1 MAPMNDALPVDY
13 KQCPF
18 RSAVAWAIR
27 AIKLRHFPFRLEIG
41 KERKMQPA
49 IAGKRGM
56 APRSI
61 NRNAHNLCAQFLK
74 LREHLVIK
82 AHLISADGTPV
93 GWIKN
98 QDDWLPPKL
107 AQSHDLIGVLFR
119 AKSGASAP
127 AGKVA

>member
-1 MAPMNDALPVDY
+1 MNDVLPVDY
-13 KQCPF
+13 KQRPF

-27 AIKLRHFPFRLEIG
+27 AIKLRHFPFGLEIG
-41 KERKMQPA
+41 KEREMQPA

-61 NRNAHNLCAQFLK
+61 NRNAHTLCAQFLK

-93 GWIKN
+93 GWIKK
-98 QDDWLPPKL
+98 QYDWLPAEL
-107 AQSHDLIGVLFR
+107 AQSDGLIGR
-119 AKSGASAP
+119 AF
-127 AGKVA
+127 